1 MKQFIFIH
9 IILIALCSCGQNATK
24 TDFEYPLQVGD
35 ITFDPEVDDPS
46 FKLCDE
52 ERVLQYYNFGKG
64 LQYKGEKPAI
74 NEYFLKSVPISG
86 ASDDTGYLTLRFV
99 VNCGG
104 KTGRFRVL
112 GIDQGYSERE
122 FSADLTSKLL
132 KATRQ
137 LDGWVVGEYDGRVFD
152 YYQYLTFKIERGKLI
167 EVLP

>member
-1 MKQFIFIH
+1 MRYL
-9 IILIALCSCGQNATK
+9 ILVQLILLTVCACRQKST
-24 TDFEYPLQVGD
+24 TEEFHYPAQIGD

-112 GIDQGYSERE
+112 GIDQDYKERE

-132 KATRQ
+132 KATKQ
-137 LDGWVVGEYDGRVFD
+137 LDGWVVGEYDGRIFD